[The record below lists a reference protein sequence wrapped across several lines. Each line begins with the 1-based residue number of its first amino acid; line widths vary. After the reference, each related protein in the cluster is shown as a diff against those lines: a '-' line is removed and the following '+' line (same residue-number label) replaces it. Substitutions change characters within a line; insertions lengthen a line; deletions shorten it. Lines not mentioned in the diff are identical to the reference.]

1 MNTAKIKLILIGGFC
16 LLIAFFGGK
25 DMIKKSSWPE
35 APAEILAVNVECNM
49 ESTAHKIVYKTV
61 STATIPCELVDA
73 FKTVHADKEWKVSQK
88 FTGTLRVG
96 TGADAV
102 EATMDLNKNGARE
115 PQVGDTLTVIQ
126 NPANPT
132 QIEPTG
138 MTGTRL
144 AIVIGAGLLG
154 ALLLFIAFRGSR
166 PAQARATTANFA
178 DDAAGDAERARKA
191 DAMIAAALVNQGAM
205 PGQGAPAG
213 RMAAAEQARQARY
226 AGPRTSFGRRT

>member
-1 MNTAKIKLILIGGFC
+1 MAKIKLVMIGGFC
-16 LLIAFFGGK
+16 LLIAIFGGK
-25 DMIKKSSWPE
+25 DIIKKSGWPQ
-35 APAEILAVNVECNM
+35 APAEILAVNVECDM

-73 FKTVHADKEWKVSQK
+73 FKTVHADKEWKVTQK

-102 EATMDLNKNGARE
+102 EATMDLNKNGGRE
-115 PQVGDTLTVIQ
+115 PQVGDTLTVVQ

-138 MTGTRL
+138 MTGTL
-144 AIVIGAGLLG
+144 ITIVVGAGLLG

-166 PAQARATTANFA
+166 PAQARATTSNFA

-191 DAMIAAALVNQGAM
+191 DAMIAAALAKQATLPN
-205 PGQGAPAG
+205 QGAPA
-213 RMAAAEQARQARY
+213 RIAAAGLAREGRFSGQR
-226 AGPRTSFGRRT
+226 PSFGRRT